1 MKGEIKKENQKSR
14 DEREGETLLLVAASS
29 RLIPD
34 GHISI

>member
-1 MKGEIKKENQKSR
+1 MEIGGENQASR
-14 DEREGETLLLVAASS
+14 DGREGETLFRVAAGS